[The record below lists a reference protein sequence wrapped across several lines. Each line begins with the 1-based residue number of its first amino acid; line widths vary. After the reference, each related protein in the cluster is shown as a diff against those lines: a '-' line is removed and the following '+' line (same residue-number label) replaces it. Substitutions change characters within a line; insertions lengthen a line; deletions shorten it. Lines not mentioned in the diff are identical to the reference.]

1 MGVIADQLRA
11 NLKRVAESDARAL
24 RATSEMLTEIRSQ
37 IAAEAPLLAGSQAD
51 EIAAAIELLQSAA
64 TCATRLSGLANRP
77 HRPVGQCWRGVSCLQ
92 RGAWERLQGGRCAS
106 VGW

>member
-37 IAAEAPLLAGSQAD
+37 IAAAEAPLLAGSQSD
-51 EIAAAIELLQSAA
+51 EIAAAIELLQSAGYTVTPPA
-64 TCATRLSGLANRP
+64 
-77 HRPVGQCWRGVSCLQ
+77 
-92 RGAWERLQGGRCAS
+92 
-106 VGW
+106 